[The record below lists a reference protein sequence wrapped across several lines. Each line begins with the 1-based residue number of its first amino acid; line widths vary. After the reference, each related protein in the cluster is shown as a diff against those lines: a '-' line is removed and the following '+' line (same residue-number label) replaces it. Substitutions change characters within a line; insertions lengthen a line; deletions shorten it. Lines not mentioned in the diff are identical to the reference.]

1 MNTQQENWT
10 LFRPPRRKGALIV
23 SGLLLVAVTLIVL
36 LLLAAVSQGPGLPVI
51 LLLLGAFLLTLPVP
65 VLLYRLYALMRS
77 GYWVGRNGLRLRW
90 GLRFID
96 LPFSAVV
103 DVARAD
109 ELEAPL
115 ALPRGA
121 ALGILMGK
129 RQDADLG
136 NVEFLASDPAALVL
150 LGTRDEVLVISPQDP
165 LEFAAA
171 YKRESERGSLRP
183 LPSYSVSPSF
193 VLIEVWAQPRVPAL
207 LGAGAVLALGLL
219 ILVGIVAPG
228 LDSVSLGFGV
238 EGQPLEAVAGVQL
251 FLLPA
256 LNLFFYAGNF
266 ILGLIFYREEQGIR
280 FSYLLWGSSL
290 VCFILFLAAILFIL

>member
-1 MNTQQENWT
+1 MNTPQENWT
-10 LFRPPRRKGALIV
+10 LFRPSRRKGALIHA
-23 SGLLLVAVTLIVL
+23 GLLLVAVTLIIL

-51 LLLLGAFLLTLPVP
+51 LLLLSAFLLSLPVP

-109 ELEAPL
+109 ELETPL
-115 ALPRGA
+115 AMPRGA

-150 LGTRDEVLVISPQDP
+150 LGTRDGVLVISPQDP

-183 LPSYSVSPSF
+183 LEPYSVSPSF

-207 LGAGAVLALGLL
+207 LGAGAALALGLL

-266 ILGLIFYREEQGIR
+266 ILGLILYREEQGIR

-290 VCFILFLAAILFIL
+290 VCSILFLAAILFIL